1 MTIREEIIS
10 ELTRIIKTQRSRWGE
25 GCVSDLC
32 IDEVTDT
39 AYFFNYYHPDP
50 DEEQDAP
57 DREPD
62 VVEEFA
68 LDARL
73 TRSRICQPG
82 YLWSEWE
89 EW

>member
-1 MTIREEIIS
+1 MSLREEIIN
-10 ELTRIIKTQRSRWGE
+10 ELNGIIEAERSYWGK
-25 GCVSDLC
+25 GCASDLC
-32 IDEVTDT
+32 IDEVTGT
-39 AYFFNYYHPDP
+39 AYYFSYYYHP